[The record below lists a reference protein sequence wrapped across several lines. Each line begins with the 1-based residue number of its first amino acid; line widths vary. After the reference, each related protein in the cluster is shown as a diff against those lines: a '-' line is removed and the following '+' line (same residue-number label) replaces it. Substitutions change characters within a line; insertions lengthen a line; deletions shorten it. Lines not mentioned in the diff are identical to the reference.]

1 MQVMTDSKTRGPPP
15 RKSTDPPVPPH
26 PGVMGGTGRFERLVP
41 PRDRSRLQLPAR
53 HSAITRNL
61 QNYASYKSWAEK
73 MRISW
78 DSDKEPDA

>member
-1 MQVMTDSKTRGPPP
+1 MTDSKTRGPPP
-15 RKSTDPPVPPH
+15 RKGAEPPAPPRS
-26 PGVMGGTGRFERLVP
+26 GVMGGTGRFERLVP

-73 MRISW
+73 MRINW